1 MGRRERCWQCDRRRT
16 DVSLRICDDR
26 LCQDCDDINRTA
38 CAGHARADQCSDA
51 EIESATRP
59 RPPTTTGTGTTT
71 KSTGLK
77 SNMADSSQSSSKNDN
92 NNGVVID
99 ELLCF
104 VQNKIDL
111 LPPTAIADLCT
122 ATFQDG
128 DIEASKRRL
137 FELCADENCT
147 RLRKRQGPH
156 KTTKNID
163 DIVRLMQ
170 EKGTDTPTFVA
181 LNLAKLPPVTFDSI
195 DVSALLHSIQHAQFE
210 IDLLRACVQ
219 TQQTSSDSLREVVG
233 SVSVRLAAVES
244 ATVES
249 RQPHASV
256 SAEPRAP
263 AATATLLVATYD
275 DDETLVVKNR
285 LCDALS
291 PVLARDD
298 WPAPGELPAPPS
310 SAPPSSAPPS
320 SAPPSSAPPSSAP
333 PSSAPPSS
341 APSTSTEPAR
351 PASPVTTSDDATWSS
366 VARRGKPK
374 GQQRRQTPTSRPHTT
389 SKGITGSA
397 KGSGIKSTGV
407 KRFANV
413 FATRFESHVTAD
425 DIATYLR
432 QRLRG
437 GNKLSVERVATKYNY
452 ASFHITCECADTA
465 IFMDPSLWPEDI
477 FVRWWRNPRLPS
489 NTHASIYM

>member
-1 MGRRERCWQCDRRRT
+1 MSGCVWLQTRSGI
-16 DVSLRICDDR
+16 VL
-26 LCQDCDDINRTA
+26 
-38 CAGHARADQCSDA
+38 
-51 EIESATRP
+51 SA
-59 RPPTTTGTGTTT
+59 
-71 KSTGLK
+71 L
-77 SNMADSSQSSSKNDN
+77 
-92 NNGVVID
+92 
-99 ELLCF
+99 
-104 VQNKIDL
+104 
-111 LPPTAIADLCT
+111 
-122 ATFQDG
+122 
-128 DIEASKRRL
+128 
-137 FELCADENCT
+137 DENCT

-275 DDETLVVKNR
+275 DDETLVKNR

-298 WPAPGELPAPPS
+298 WPALGELPAPPS
-310 SAPPSSAPPS
+310 SAPPSSAS
-320 SAPPSSAPPSSAP
+320 
-333 PSSAPPSS
+333 PSS

-437 GNKLSVERVATKYNY
+437 GNKLSVERVATKYDNY

>member
-1 MGRRERCWQCDRRRT
+1 M
-16 DVSLRICDDR
+16 
-26 LCQDCDDINRTA
+26 
-38 CAGHARADQCSDA
+38 
-51 EIESATRP
+51 
-59 RPPTTTGTGTTT
+59 
-71 KSTGLK
+71 
-77 SNMADSSQSSSKNDN
+77 
-92 NNGVVID
+92 
-99 ELLCF
+99 
-104 VQNKIDL
+104 QNKIEL
-111 LPPTAIADLCT
+111 LPPTAIADSCT
-122 ATFQDG
+122 ATFQDD

-147 RLRKRQGPH
+147 RLRKRQDPH
-156 KTTKNID
+156 RTTKNID

-170 EKGTDTPTFVA
+170 EKGPDTPTFVA

-244 ATVES
+244 VTVES

-263 AATATLLVATYD
+263 AATATLPVATYD
-275 DDETLVVKNR
+275 HDETLVKNR
-285 LCDALS
+285 LCDAS
-291 PVLARDD
+291 SSVLARDD
-298 WPAPGELPAPPS
+298 WPAPDELPAPPS
-310 SAPPSSAPPS
+310 SAPPSSA
-320 SAPPSSAPPSSAP
+320 SAP

-351 PASPVTTSDDATWSS
+351 PASSVTTSDDATWSS

-432 QRLRG
+432 QRLRCG
-437 GNKLSVERVATKYNY
+437 SKLSVERVATKYDNY